1 MEKNQPLDRALA
13 VLEAVVA
20 AARPVSITEVA
31 QACELPLPTVHRLVA
46 QAEER
51 GLVKRVLGTRK
62 VVVGFR
68 LLRLGFDAVKAS
80 IRADLPHQVLTS
92 LADRLGEHCQLG
104 VRDQNSVVYVDAVKA
119 TRSQGLHFEPGRRS
133 PIYCTSIGKLFLA
146 EMDAGEFEWW
156 LAHTEL
162 SPLTPN
168 TITKP
173 EALQKA
179 VRAVRRNGWATSN
192 EEVAAGVVGC
202 AVPVRDKAGKMVAG
216 LGISVPSARVA
227 HNQLAQF
234 RPALEAA
241 AAEITAF
248 LPEAA

>member
-1 MEKNQPLDRALA
+1 
-13 VLEAVVA
+13 
-20 AARPVSITEVA
+20 
-31 QACELPLPTVHRLVA
+31 
-46 QAEER
+46 
-51 GLVKRVLGTRK
+51 
-62 VVVGFR
+62 
-68 LLRLGFDAVKAS
+68 
-80 IRADLPHQVLTS
+80 VLTS

-104 VRDQNSVVYVDAVKA
+104 VRDENSVVYVDTVKA
-119 TRSQGLHFEPGRRS
+119 PRSQGLHFEPGRRS

-146 EMDAGEFEWW
+146 EMEAGEFEWW

-162 SPLTPN
+162 APLTPN

-202 AVPVRDKAGKMVAG
+202 AVPVRDRAGKMVAG

-234 RPALEAA
+234 RAALEAA